1 MSDWRLLRTRPAEES
16 QILAAT
22 LAAHGVFS
30 SSLPLL
36 AIEPLAATPEQRAVL
51 QQLQHYT
58 AVIVVSKPAARL
70 LCQRLPQGW
79 SQPAAQQWLAVG
91 AATAQVLG
99 ARVAN
104 VSWPETGEDSEGL
117 LQLPSL
123 LEALQIAQP
132 RVLIV
137 KGEGGRELLAQH
149 LRTRG
154 VSVDY
159 LSLYQRTLPHYT
171 AGAVLARVRDE
182 QLNGLLISSGQ
193 GLEHLL
199 KLAADDW
206 SQLARLTLFV
216 PSARVAA
223 LARAAG
229 AQCVVDCHGAS
240 AMALLAALDADTVP
254 AQ

>member
-1 MSDWRLLRTRPAEES
+1 MSDWRLLLTRPAEES

-223 LARAAG
+223 LANRRSHAG
-229 AQCVVDCHGAS
+229 RNARPGCGRRQ
-240 AMALLAALDADTVP
+240 
-254 AQ
+254 

>member
-1 MSDWRLLRTRPAEES
+1 MSDWRLLLTRPAGES
-16 QILAAT
+16 QALAAT

-36 AIEPLAATPEQRAVL
+36 AIEPLPDSAQQCAVL
-51 QQLQHYT
+51 HQLQQYS

-70 LCQRLPQGW
+70 ICQRLPQDW
-79 SQPAAQQWLAVG
+79 SQPAAQPWLAVG

-99 ARVAN
+99 ERVTN
-104 VSWPETGEDSEGL
+104 VCWPETAEDSEAL
-117 LQLPSL
+117 LQLPAL
-123 LEALQIAQP
+123 LQALQVAQP

-154 VSVDY
+154 VNVDY
-159 LSLYQRTLPHYT
+159 LSLYQRTLPQYA
-171 AGAVLARVRDE
+171 AGAVLARLRDE

-193 GLEHLL
+193 GLENLL

-206 SQLARLTLFV
+206 PQLARLTLFV

-223 LARAAG
+223 LASAAG
-229 AQCVVDCHGAS
+229 AQRVIDCRGAS
-240 AMALLAALDADTVP
+240 ARALLDALETNRVP
-254 AQ
+254 AH

>member
-1 MSDWRLLRTRPAEES
+1 MNDWRLLLTRPAEES
-16 QILAAT
+16 HALAAT
-22 LAAHGVFS
+22 LAAQGVFS

-36 AIEPLAATPEQRAVL
+36 AIEALPEAVEQQVVL
-51 QQLQHYT
+51 QQLAGYA
-58 AVIVVSKPAARL
+58 AVIVISKPAARL

-79 SQPAAQQWLAVG
+79 SPPAGQHWLAVG

-99 ARVAN
+99 ERVAN
-104 VSWPETGEDSEGL
+104 VSWPATAEDSEGL
-117 LQLPSL
+117 LQMP
-123 LEALQIAQP
+123 ALQNALQAAEP

-137 KGEGGRELLAQH
+137 KGEGGREWLAQH
-149 LRTRG
+149 LRARG

-159 LSLYQRTLPHYT
+159 LCLYRRTLPHYPP
-171 AGAVLARVRDE
+171 GAVLARVQDE

-199 KLAADDW
+199 RLAADDW
-206 SQLARLTLFV
+206 PLLAHLTLFV

-229 AQCVVDCHGAS
+229 AQRVVDCHGAS
-240 AMALLAALDADTVP
+240 ARAVLDVLE
-254 AQ
+254 AQQAPVH